1 MSGHSKWAS
10 IKRAKGATDAKRSAL
25 FSKLAKGIS
34 VAARNGADPEMNF
47 QLRLAVDKA
56 KAANMPKDNIDR
68 AIAKASGA
76 GAAAMEEI
84 MFEAYGPGGTAFL
97 IETATDNRNRTV
109 GEIKAVLNRNDAK
122 LAEAGSVGYLFKK
135 RGQIVLETNDVDA
148 AELAAIDAGA
158 EDVEAFEG
166 KVFIYTDPKE
176 LELVRKNLA
185 ASNLESNDIGFEWH
199 PTAMIH
205 VGDKPLADK
214 ILKLSDTLDDLDDV
228 TNIHSNV
235 EIAPELID

>member
-10 IKRAKGATDAKRSAL
+10 IKHKKGATDAKRSAI

-34 VAARNGADPEMNF
+34 VAARHGPDPEMNF

-56 KAANMPKDNIDR
+56 KAANMPKDNIER
-68 AIAKASGA
+68 AIAKATGTE
-76 GAAAMEEI
+76 GAAMEEI

-97 IETATDNRNRTV
+97 IEAATDNHNRTI
-109 GEIKAVLNRNDAK
+109 GEIKAVLNRNNGK

-135 RGQIVLETNDVDA
+135 RGQIVLETADLDA
-148 AELAAIDAGA
+148 VELAAIDAGA

-166 KVFIYTDPKE
+166 KVYVYTDPKE
-176 LELVRKNLA
+176 LEHVRKNLA
-185 ASNLESNDIGFEWH
+185 AAGLESNDIGFEWH
-199 PTAMIH
+199 PTAMISIT
-205 VGDKPLADK
+205 DKSMADK
-214 ILKLSDTLDDLDDV
+214 ILKLSDLLDDLDDV

-235 EIAPELID
+235 DIAPELVD